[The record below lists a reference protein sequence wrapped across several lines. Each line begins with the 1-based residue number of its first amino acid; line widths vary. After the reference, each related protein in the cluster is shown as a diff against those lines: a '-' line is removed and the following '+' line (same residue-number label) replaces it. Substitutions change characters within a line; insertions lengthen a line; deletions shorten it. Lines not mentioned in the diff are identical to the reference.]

1 MGGVDLEKLYQA
13 TLKRH
18 CNGYFAFVTIFIF
31 LIHKYL
37 GLPGFAKPGSNRCFK
52 NGQHMVG
59 CSPDC
64 VTFVKTPAGETCS
77 AVILVP
83 RSYLHVREDP
93 AIMYEIFR
101 GLKAYDFDA
110 RLSCL
115 FTEQVD
121 RSSRKDGDSA
131 EQMARY

>member
-1 MGGVDLEKLYQA
+1 
-13 TLKRH
+13 
-18 CNGYFAFVTIFIF
+18 
-31 LIHKYL
+31 
-37 GLPGFAKPGSNRCFK
+37 
-52 NGQHMVG
+52 MVG

-115 FTEQVD
+115 FTEEVA
-121 RSSRKDGDSA
+121 RSSCKDGDSA

>member
-1 MGGVDLEKLYQA
+1 
-13 TLKRH
+13 
-18 CNGYFAFVTIFIF
+18 
-31 LIHKYL
+31 
-37 GLPGFAKPGSNRCFK
+37 
-52 NGQHMVG
+52 MVG

-83 RSYLHVREDP
+83 GSYLHVTEDP
-93 AIMYEIFR
+93 AIMYKLFR

>member
-1 MGGVDLEKLYQA
+1 
-13 TLKRH
+13 
-18 CNGYFAFVTIFIF
+18 
-31 LIHKYL
+31 
-37 GLPGFAKPGSNRCFK
+37 
-52 NGQHMVG
+52 MVG

-77 AVILVP
+77 AVRLVP
-83 RSYLHVREDP
+83 SSYLHGREDP
-93 AIMYEIFR
+93 EIMYQIFR

-121 RSSRKDGDSA
+121 RSSPKDGDSA

>member
-1 MGGVDLEKLYQA
+1 
-13 TLKRH
+13 
-18 CNGYFAFVTIFIF
+18 
-31 LIHKYL
+31 
-37 GLPGFAKPGSNRCFK
+37 
-52 NGQHMVG
+52 MVNIYG
-59 CSPDC
+59 WLFPRLRYVCENTGRRNMLSGH
-64 VTFVKTPAGETCS
+64 TRT
-77 AVILVP
+77 

-115 FTEQVD
+115 FTEEVD
-121 RSSRKDGDSA
+121 RSSCKDGDSA

>member
-1 MGGVDLEKLYQA
+1 M
-13 TLKRH
+13 
-18 CNGYFAFVTIFIF
+18 
-31 LIHKYL
+31 
-37 GLPGFAKPGSNRCFK
+37 PNRGQTVVFK

-64 VTFVKTPAGETCS
+64 VTFVKAPAGETCS
-77 AVILVP
+77 AVVLVP
-83 RSYLHVREDP
+83 GSYLHVREDP

-121 RSSRKDGDSA
+121 RSSRKDGNSA